1 MRKSFLFLAALLA
14 ASVCSAQTL
23 DEIVNKYYA
32 ANGTENLEKAN
43 SVWVEASISQM
54 GAEMPMTIMVKK
66 PNKVKVVLSFS
77 GMDIITAF
85 DGEKGFMINP
95 MTGATEPVE
104 IPEEQLSSVQEYNMF
119 RDNMLEAYKA
129 GRLKL
134 DGEEDVNGSP
144 CYKVLITDESG
155 NTTTAYID
163 KDTMLTVKTVTTV
176 EQMGQEM
183 TVESLI
189 EGYMDVNGIKFPKV
203 ISQNSGGVELARI
216 TFNKIELDKDIDD
229 SVFVINK

>member
-1 MRKSFLFLAALLA
+1 MRKSLLFLAAFLA

-32 ANGTENLEKAN
+32 ANGTEKLEKAN
-43 SVWVEASISQM
+43 SITVEASISQM
-54 GAEMPMTIMVKK
+54 GTEMPMTIMVKK
-66 PNKVKVVLSFS
+66 PNKVKVVISFS
-77 GMDIITAF
+77 GMEIITAF
-85 DGEKGFMINP
+85 DGEKGFMVNP

-119 RDNMLEAYKA
+119 RDSMLEAYKA

-134 DGEEDVNGSP
+134 DGEEDVKGSP
-144 CYKVLITDESG
+144 CYKILVTDETG

-163 KDTMLTVKTVTTV
+163 KATMLTVKTVTTV

-183 TVESLI
+183 TVESFI
-189 EGYMDVNGIKFPKV
+189 EEYKDVDGIKFPGV
-203 ISQNSGGVELARI
+203 ISQNASGMELSRI
-216 TFNKIELDKDIDD
+216 VFNKIELDGEIDD
-229 SVFVINK
+229 SVFSISE

>member
-1 MRKSFLFLAALLA
+1 MRKSFIVLAALMA
-14 ASVCSAQTL
+14 TSVCSAQTL

-32 ANGTENLEKAN
+32 ANGIENLEKAN
-43 SVWVEASISQM
+43 TIYVEGTVSQM
-54 GAEMPMTIMVKK
+54 GNEMPITITVKK
-66 PNKVKVVLSFS
+66 PNKVKVVISFS

-85 DGEKGFMINP
+85 DGEKGYMVNP

-134 DGEEDVNGSP
+134 EGEEEVDGKP
-144 CYKVLITDESG
+144 CYKVLITDETG

-163 KDTMLTVKTVTTV
+163 KDTMLTFKAVSTV
-176 EQMGQEM
+176 EQMGQKM
-183 TVESLI
+183 TVESYI
-189 EGYMDVNGIKFPKV
+189 KEYMDVNGAKFAKV
-203 ISQNSGGVELARI
+203 ITQNVNGMELSGI
-216 TFNKIELDKDIDD
+216 TFNKVEFDREIDD
-229 SVFVINK
+229 SIFAINE